1 MATNSV
7 VFYTPAFMTKVAE
20 AASSVLTDSQLASF
34 NTKLAEH
41 DAIANT
47 YNITCAIDRLH
58 TANNIVHTT
67 PNQLLV
73 ADREAETTY
82 ANRSIPFA
90 NTMLS
95 RAYEVVNQGRKVHFL
110 LSRPNLPQMAA
121 LGAIKYA
128 MNHPASNNSLSNLT
142 VWTHGRLANNNATGD
157 EGTISSILKASKKFN
172 VKIVPMHYGA
182 PSKRRSGAASYTK
195 LNDNGAS
202 SDNISTDDVVVFGH
216 GYHNSDQS
224 PWNTYYRKIRFGQ
237 NYTQFCITSK
247 IATGDIVNSR
257 WYDFYGSEVE
267 KRIIGLSS
275 SGADMPDNDVRGG
288 MKKCVHY
295 GESNTTHQT
304 SANTWCDNYASDNT
318 FTIRPG
324 TDVTVEGNVVNP
336 TQESTVIAI
345 CSDGDIIRSTDSVD
359 YSQFINKE
367 IL

>member
-1 MATNSV
+1 M
-7 VFYTPAFMTKVAE
+7 
-20 AASSVLTDSQLASF
+20 
-34 NTKLAEH
+34 
-41 DAIANT
+41 
-47 YNITCAIDRLH
+47 
-58 TANNIVHTT
+58 
-67 PNQLLV
+67 
-73 ADREAETTY
+73 
-82 ANRSIPFA
+82 
-90 NTMLS
+90 
-95 RAYEVVNQGRKVHFL
+95 
-110 LSRPNLPQMAA
+110 
-121 LGAIKYA
+121 
-128 MNHPASNNSLSNLT
+128 
-142 VWTHGRLANNNATGD
+142 
-157 EGTISSILKASKKFN
+157 
-172 VKIVPMHYGA
+172 
-182 PSKRRSGAASYTK
+182 
-195 LNDNGAS
+195 
-202 SDNISTDDVVVFGH
+202 
-216 GYHNSDQS
+216 
-224 PWNTYYRKIRFGQ
+224 
-237 NYTQFCITSK
+237 TSK